1 MEYLYIDESGS
12 LTKDFASIH
21 PNFIICVVRV
31 KDIVNLR
38 KLLKRFIL
46 NHYDELKKTDTNSK
60 MFEKENF
67 VEIKGSALNQ
77 NLKTSLARYLCQGN
91 VLEIYYIHVFNQ
103 EVKHYFYE
111 DSSRVFNYV
120 LGLLLKKQLEN
131 NNLPYD
137 DYLIDIDNRNLK
149 EISINSL
156 EDYLNI
162 ELILK
167 KRMIRSLNVEY
178 YDSKDN
184 LMVQVSDFFSNLYFS
199 YLNNKL
205 NYQKLFNDLKQ
216 SNYLKDIYYFPE
228 NI

>member
-21 PNFIICVVRV
+21 PNFVICVVRV
-31 KDIVNLR
+31 KDIINLR

-46 NHYDELKKTDTNSK
+46 NHYDELKKSDNNSK
-60 MFEKENF
+60 MFDKENF
-67 VEIKGSALNQ
+67 IEIKGSALDTE
-77 NLKTSLARYLCQGN
+77 LKIKLANYLCQARI
-91 VLEIYYIHVFNQ
+91 LEIYYIHILNE

-111 DSSRVFNYV
+111 DTSRVFNYV
-120 LGLLLKKQLEN
+120 LGLLLKKHLAN

-137 DYLIDIDNRNLK
+137 DYLIEIDNRNLK
-149 EISINSL
+149 RISINSL

-162 ELILK
+162 ELMLK
-167 KRMIRSLNVEY
+167 KRMIRSLNIEY

-199 YLNNKL
+199 YLNNKMT
-205 NYQKLFNDLKQ
+205 YQELFKNLKKN
-216 SNYLKDIYYFPE
+216 NYLKDIYYFPE
-228 NI
+228 K

>member
-21 PNFIICVVRV
+21 PNFVICVVRV
-31 KDIVNLR
+31 KDIINLR

-46 NHYDELKKTDTNSK
+46 NHYDELKKSDSNSK
-60 MFEKENF
+60 MFDKENF
-67 VEIKGSALNQ
+67 IEIKGSALSTE
-77 NLKTSLARYLCQGN
+77 LKIELANYLCQARI
-91 VLEIYYIHVFNQ
+91 LEIYYIHILNE

-111 DSSRVFNYV
+111 DTSRVFNYV
-120 LGLLLKKQLEN
+120 LGLLLKKHLEN

-137 DYLIDIDNRNLK
+137 DYLIEIDNRNLK
-149 EISINSL
+149 RISINSL

-162 ELILK
+162 ELMLK

-199 YLNNKL
+199 YLNNKMI
-205 NYQKLFNDLKQ
+205 YQELFTKLKKN
-216 SNYLKDIYYFPE
+216 NYLKDIYYFPE
-228 NI
+228 K